1 MKLVTLLDVPE
12 LIKTLDSIAENYGD
26 MDDSQQADDYS
37 YFQY

>member
-1 MKLVTLLDVPE
+1 MFYLT
-12 LIKTLDSIAENYGD
+12 IRTLDGISEQYGD